1 MQKSWW
7 QWHLPAIFPLWE
19 AQTRVLSSARSVVLW
34 AFFFSFPKHNTTNV
48 MVLLPVE
55 KWINK
60 AHELFTKIN
69 SLTTQ
74 GQCSSQGTEP
84 VKMFI
89 NNRTRL
95 LIKLSQLVLPLPSF
109 KPSFFFPGDFR
120 PINIFHPAPASPRY
134 SLQRCLLAQF
144 HLIKATAK
152 AGGYSELNLF
162 KYFSAAGGENIDSM
176 DTCKLWSGS
185 VRSWNAQ
192 KILSGQRNSDPGS
205 AVKEFLNGSIQLSI
219 LTSLPISHWN
229 SQLTSILTPSL
240 LLLLKNVNL

>member
-1 MQKSWW
+1 MAGSAGCYCQAAVDIWNLDLLKPGSAVLPFPPFQRDVCMGTMQKSWW

-109 KPSFFFPGDFR
+109 KPSFFFSRGFQ
-120 PINIFHPAPASPRY
+120 AY
-134 SLQRCLLAQF
+134 
-144 HLIKATAK
+144 
-152 AGGYSELNLF
+152 
-162 KYFSAAGGENIDSM
+162 
-176 DTCKLWSGS
+176 
-185 VRSWNAQ
+185 
-192 KILSGQRNSDPGS
+192 
-205 AVKEFLNGSIQLSI
+205 
-219 LTSLPISHWN
+219 
-229 SQLTSILTPSL
+229 
-240 LLLLKNVNL
+240 